1 MVNQLVIL
9 VDLENERVV
18 DVVASEYLDR
28 KTSGEHDEANDGCEV
43 IGVHTGI
50 NLLPFRMT

>member
-28 KTSGEHDEANDGCEV
+28 KTSGEHDEADDGCEV
-43 IGVHTGI
+43 IGIHTGI